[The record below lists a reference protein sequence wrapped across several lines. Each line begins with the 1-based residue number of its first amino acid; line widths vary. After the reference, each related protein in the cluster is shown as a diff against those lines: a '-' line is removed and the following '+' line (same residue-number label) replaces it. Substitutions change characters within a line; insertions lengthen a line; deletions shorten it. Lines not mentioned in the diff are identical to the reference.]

1 MYSVNLLG
9 QNGEGTWLLQAGQE
23 FDDKETAVRFYCNP
37 RKYFGPDEFECT
49 ELCEESCTGVTH
61 ISIEGPDENASRPL

>member
-9 QNGEGTWLLQAGQE
+9 QNGDVFAGQD

-37 RKYFGPDEFECT
+37 RKYFAKSEFE
-49 ELCEESCTGVTH
+49 GDVTH
-61 ISIEGPDENASRPL
+61 ISIEGPDENASRSLVSK